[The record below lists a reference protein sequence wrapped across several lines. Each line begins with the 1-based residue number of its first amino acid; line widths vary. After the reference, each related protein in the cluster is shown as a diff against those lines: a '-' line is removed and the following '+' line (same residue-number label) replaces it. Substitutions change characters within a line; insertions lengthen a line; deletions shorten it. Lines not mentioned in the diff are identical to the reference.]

1 MKPKKS
7 QVKPPSGNFEHSLK
21 RLEEIV
27 ETLEQGSVTLD
38 EVMVMYEEGIE
49 LSKQCLG
56 QLQQA
61 ELKLKRLSK
70 DIDGN
75 FELFDEKP
83 EQ

>member
-1 MKPKKS
+1 MKSKKN
-7 QVKPPSGNFEHSLK
+7 QVKSPSGNFEHSLK

-83 EQ
+83 EK